1 MPQSLVLNLV
11 TQSAIPR
18 QHLQGYSLQQLFFN
32 LVEVVDPELGHVLRR
47 DKQNRGY
54 SLSALQLSHPSE
66 ASPSDVLTAQKLRLF
81 LPKAKVCQLQYSHSE
96 SIAAQT
102 SCWWRISFLD
112 DALFDHLIFLWNQLQ
127 GEVFQLGSGSVA
139 ITNIATDMATPLP
152 TGQAK
157 LDWASRCSYRDLY
170 EQASAQER
178 DIHLEFVTPTAFECQ
193 GHVNPLPTAEAV
205 FQPLRRRWNRYGG
218 LAFVPSVVMPIVP
231 LHFNIQTHTVQSSLR
246 NSMRSIV
253 GCTGQISF
261 RISGDG
267 DPLTIKRINALADF
281 TRYCSIGSNTLF
293 GMGVV
298 RRLSS
303 AAMTLRRSQSS

>member
-47 DKQNRGY
+47 DKQNRAY
-54 SLSALQLSHPSE
+54 SLSALQLDHPDE
-66 ASPSDVLTAQKLRLF
+66 APSANGLLAAQKLRLF
-81 LPKAKVCQLQYSHSE
+81 LPKTPACRLQYTHSE
-96 SIAAQT
+96 SVAAQT

-112 DALFDHLIFLWNQLQ
+112 DALFDHLTFLWNQLQ
-127 GEVFQLGSGSVA
+127 DEVFQLGTGSIA
-139 ITNIATDMATPLP
+139 IAHIATDLP
-152 TGQAK
+152 RIG
-157 LDWASRCSYRDLY
+157 WASHCSYRDLY

-193 GHVNPLPTAEAV
+193 GYMTPLPTAEAV

-218 LAFVPSVVMPIVP
+218 LAFVPSLVMPIVP
-231 LHFNIQTHTVQSSLR
+231 LHFDIQTDTVQSSLR
-246 NSMRSIV
+246 NSVRSII

-281 TRYCSIGSNTLF
+281 TRYCSIGRNTLS

-303 AAMTLRRSQSS
+303 DTTTLRHSQIN